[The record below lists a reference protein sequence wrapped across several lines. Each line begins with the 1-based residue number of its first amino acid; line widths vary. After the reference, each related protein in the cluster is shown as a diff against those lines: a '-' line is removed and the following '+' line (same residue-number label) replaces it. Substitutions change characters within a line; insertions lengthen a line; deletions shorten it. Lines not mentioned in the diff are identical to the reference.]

1 MDHENG
7 IWLMLAGDGDG
18 DDGDMARRE
27 AQARERMVVSM
38 IGEADPR
45 W

>member
-7 IWLMLAGDGDG
+7 IWLILAGDGD
-18 DDGDMARRE
+18 DGEMTRRE

-38 IGEADPR
+38 IGP
-45 W
+45 